1 MNYEKLNTLVKEY
14 CNKYRGP
21 GLLPYAHTELYD
33 LYPDNVDT
41 NSSKAIYKWDN
52 PWPHPK
58 EGFQKYT
65 HAGVYIFFDKELNVI
80 YVGKAS
86 QNSAIFTRLATYF
99 KNDQDKCLFVRHW
112 WERKP
117 KYVKLI
123 FMPEGHKF
131 EAPALEEYL
140 IEKIQ
145 PYGNSQGISEKN
157 SVSIV

>member
-1 MNYEKLNTLVKEY
+1 MNYKELDTFIKEY
-14 CNKYRGP
+14 CEKYRGP

-33 LYPDNVDT
+33 LYPEIVDT
-41 NSSKAIYKWDN
+41 NSSKARYEW
-52 PWPHPK
+52 PGSWPHPI

-86 QNSAIFTRLATYF
+86 QNSAIFSRLATYF
-99 KNDQDKCLFVRHW
+99 KNDQDKCLFTRPW
-112 WERKP
+112 WEIKP
-117 KYVKLI
+117 KYIKLI

-140 IEKIQ
+140 IDKIQ
-145 PYGNSQGISEKN
+145 PYGNSQGISEKK
-157 SVSIV
+157 

>member
-1 MNYEKLNTLVKEY
+1 MNNKELDTFIKEY
-14 CNKYRGP
+14 CEKYRGP

-33 LYPDNVDT
+33 LYPEIVDT
-41 NSSKAIYKWDN
+41 NSSKARYEW
-52 PWPHPK
+52 PGSWPHPI

-86 QNSAIFTRLATYF
+86 QNSAIFARLGTYF
-99 KNDQDKCLFVRHW
+99 KNDQNNKCLFARHW
-112 WERKP
+112 WDIKP
-117 KYVKLI
+117 KYFKLI

-140 IEKIQ
+140 IDKIQ
-145 PYGNSQGISEKN
+145 PYGNSQGISEKK
-157 SVSIV
+157 